1 MRPQDAIDRNIK
13 MPWDRIYM
21 RLPETLTP
29 ELNQMAAEEAL
40 RVARQRMPR
49 LSGVSAGRLYPV
61 WGDNYFG
68 IGWKDNYVWFQEMG
82 IRPFV
87 MRSLEGKTVPMWVE
101 DRDGSLRRKDP
112 DIKQKTADDGRTL
125 VLIFRRAAKKGERKT
140 VKRVVRGVER
150 EVSVP
155 RSYPG
160 APGRINRRG
169 EGAPR
174 GRMGGKIMQGN
185 VGVRW
190 RHPGLASR
198 FFIHDGILWA
208 SRTLGLGYGEILV
221 AAKGDR
227 I

>member
-1 MRPQDAIDRNIK
+1 MRPQDAIDRGIK
-13 MPWDRIYM
+13 MPWDRLYV
-21 RLPETLTP
+21 RLPEPVTEEVT
-29 ELNQMAAEEAL
+29 QVAAEEAL
-40 RVARQRMPR
+40 RFARQRMPR
-49 LSGVSAGRLYPV
+49 CSGVSAGRLHPI
-61 WGDNYFG
+61 WGPDFYG
-68 IGWKDNYVWFQEMG
+68 IQWKDNYVWFQEMG

-87 MRSLEGKTVPMWVE
+87 MRSLKGTIPMWVE
-101 DRDGSLRRKDP
+101 DRDGSLRRKNS
-112 DIKQKTADDGRTL
+112 DIKQRTTADGRVQ
-125 VLIFRRAAKKGERKT
+125 VLIFRHAANKGERKT

-174 GRMGGKIMQGN
+174 GRRGGKILEGN

-198 FFIHDGILWA
+198 FFIHEGLLLA
-208 SRTLGLGYGEILV
+208 ARTLGLGDGEILV
-221 AAKGDR
+221 AAKGER

>member
-1 MRPQDAIDRNIK
+1 MRPQDAIDRHLK
-13 MPWDRIYM
+13 MPWDRLYM
-21 RLPETLTP
+21 RFPEPLT
-29 ELNQMAAEEAL
+29 EEIGQMAAEEAL
-40 RVARQRMPR
+40 RVARAKMPR
-49 LSGVSAGRLYPV
+49 LSGVSAGRLFPI
-61 WGDNYFG
+61 WGKDFFG

-101 DRDGSLRRKDP
+101 DTDGSLRRNDP
-112 DIKQKTADDGRTL
+112 NIKQKTAADGRTL
-125 VLIFRRAAKKGERKT
+125 VLIFRRAAKRGERKT
-140 VKRVVRGVER
+140 VKRMVRGVER

-174 GRMGGKIMQGN
+174 GRKGGQIIVGN

-198 FFIHDGILWA
+198 FFIHDGLLWA
-208 SRTLGLGYGEILV
+208 SRTLDLGTGEILV
-221 AAKGDR
+221 AARGER